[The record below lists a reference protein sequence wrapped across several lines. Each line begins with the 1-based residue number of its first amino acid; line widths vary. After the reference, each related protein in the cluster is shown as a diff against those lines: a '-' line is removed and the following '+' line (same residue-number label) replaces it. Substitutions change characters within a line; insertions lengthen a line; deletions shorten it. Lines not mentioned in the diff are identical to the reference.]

1 MLEKMGMER
10 PPIGYF
16 TRARIHHTK
25 RLKPRLKD
33 HELPDT
39 LPELG
44 DPSLLPDPKQ
54 KNIPPYPIFV

>member
-1 MLEKMGMER
+1 LN
-10 PPIGYF
+10 F
-16 TRARIHHTK
+16 
-25 RLKPRLKD
+25 KD